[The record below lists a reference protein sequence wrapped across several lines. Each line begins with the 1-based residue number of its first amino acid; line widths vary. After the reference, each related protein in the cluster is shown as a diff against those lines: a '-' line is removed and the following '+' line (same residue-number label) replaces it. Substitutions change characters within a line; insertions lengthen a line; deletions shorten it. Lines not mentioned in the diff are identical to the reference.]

1 MSDGQLPGDEAAVR
15 VTEHEQRI
23 VAGERA
29 TDSEGVLGPPLHR
42 HRRWIDP
49 VGPAVSAMIEVDQ
62 PEVRRQRVQR
72 AVWLQ
77 VDTQPAVQDQ
87 RRRSVAEL
95 FDVQAYAVD
104 VDQ

>member
-1 MSDGQLPGDEAAVR
+1 
-15 VTEHEQRI
+15 
-23 VAGERA
+23 
-29 TDSEGVLGPPLHR
+29 
-42 HRRWIDP
+42 
-49 VGPAVSAMIEVDQ
+49 MIEVDQ

-72 AVWLQ
+72 AVRLQ

-104 VDQ
+104 VDQRHDAPPERGGALRLITRSPSRRPVRIPSGAVVQASAQTLTGAR